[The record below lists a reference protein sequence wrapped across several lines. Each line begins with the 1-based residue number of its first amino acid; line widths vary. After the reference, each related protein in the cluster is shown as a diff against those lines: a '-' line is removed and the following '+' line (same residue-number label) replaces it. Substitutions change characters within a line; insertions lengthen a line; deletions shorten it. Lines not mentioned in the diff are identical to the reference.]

1 MHILINEVKKDHKII
16 LLKNTII
23 REYYCGYVEV
33 KNKSY
38 HYSNPEEYNENFP
51 NLFADI
57 EISYANYLEGDK
69 FFIGFHTLDS
79 CDRNIPLEM
88 VVIRLEKLLNK
99 VLKFDKVYSHVF

>member
-1 MHILINEVKKDHKII
+1 M
-16 LLKNTII
+16 
-23 REYYCGYVEV
+23 EV

-57 EISYANYLEGDK
+57 EISYANYLEEDK

-79 CDRNIPLEM
+79 CDRNITLEM
-88 VVIRLEKLLNK
+88 DVIRLEKLLDKGLK
-99 VLKFDKVYSHVF
+99 VDKGYSHVF